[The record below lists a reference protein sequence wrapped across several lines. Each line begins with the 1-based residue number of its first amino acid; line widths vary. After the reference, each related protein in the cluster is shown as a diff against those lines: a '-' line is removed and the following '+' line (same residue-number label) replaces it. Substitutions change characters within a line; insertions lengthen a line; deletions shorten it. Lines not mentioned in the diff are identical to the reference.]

1 VNGVILSAMRNI
13 AVAALMLAPLAAGA
27 AEPPLVW
34 RHAIIEAKSDAG
46 IFFMITRG
54 FAEKQGLSL
63 EMSQVKTDAI
73 GLKALIAGELDSY
86 DGTIGGTVM
95 AAARGAEV
103 KLIGCHWPG
112 LPHGI
117 FTKAG
122 VTSVAELRGKTFA
135 ISTPSSLPDLLAKA
149 ALAKFGIAANEV
161 KFANL
166 GADLDRYKAL
176 AVGVVDATVVSG
188 EYAPIATTQGLK
200 LLLPGREVLPNYMR
214 LCYFS
219 TARALQARHEAAVRF
234 MAAEM
239 AALRYA
245 LSHREETIALTR
257 EITGAKADD
266 PRPAYIFDDTVKT
279 HAVDP
284 ELSLPMEKIQWMAD
298 QLVTEG
304 GLTRSFDM
312 AKMIDPSIREAA
324 LARLAQTAG
333 SR

>member
-1 VNGVILSAMRNI
+1 MGVDRREAAGVNGVILSAMRNI

-27 AEPPLVW
+27 AEPRLVW

-149 ALAKFGIAANEV
+149 ALAKFGIAPNEV
-161 KFANL
+161 KVANL

-176 AVGVVDATVVSG
+176 AARVVDATVVSG
-188 EYAPIATTQGLK
+188 QHAPIPTTPAPN
-200 LLLPGREVLPNYMR
+200 LLLPAPDLLPTSRR

-219 TARALQARHEAAVRF
+219 TAPAL
-234 MAAEM
+234 
-239 AALRYA
+239 
-245 LSHREETIALTR
+245 
-257 EITGAKADD
+257 
-266 PRPAYIFDDTVKT
+266 
-279 HAVDP
+279 
-284 ELSLPMEKIQWMAD
+284 
-298 QLVTEG
+298 
-304 GLTRSFDM
+304 
-312 AKMIDPSIREAA
+312 
-324 LARLAQTAG
+324 
-333 SR
+333 